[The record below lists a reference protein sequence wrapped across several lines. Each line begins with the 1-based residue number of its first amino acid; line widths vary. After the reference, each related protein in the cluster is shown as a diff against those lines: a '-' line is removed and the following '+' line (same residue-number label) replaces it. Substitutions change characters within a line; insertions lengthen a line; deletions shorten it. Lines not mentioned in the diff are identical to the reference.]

1 MSDPLIDALDQTVR
15 ALFDERRQLRALMG
29 QLTTEVIPDLQ
40 ERLRVATAAIEQL
53 TTRADV
59 LVVDE

>member
-40 ERLRVATAAIEQL
+40 ERLRVASAAIEQL
-53 TTRADV
+53 TTRPRSE
-59 LVVDE
+59 VDE

>member
-53 TTRADV
+53 TARV
-59 LVVDE
+59 EE